1 MERRGCKFMAPIH
14 TVTWRDDAQE
24 QTKIQVL
31 DSFVQRR
38 EIALAT
44 PWRCYPDRVALLS
57 DRRGT
62 AKNSPKAD
70 TPLSMRAFASI
81 IAGAQRR
88 SITVRPDHSVDRLA
102 AQIPGGGRCQ

>member
-1 MERRGCKFMAPIH
+1 MTGRDHRYQRNGSNARCMAPIH
-14 TVTWRDDAQE
+14 TVTWRDDALQ

-38 EIALAT
+38 EIALTT

-62 AKNSPKAD
+62 ASWP
-70 TPLSMRAFASI
+70 
-81 IAGAQRR
+81 QRIYR
-88 SITVRPDHSVDRLA
+88 KLTHR
-102 AQIPGGGRCQ
+102 